1 MARHNRPVF
10 EEETE
15 SQLDISSLIDVC
27 FLVLIYFLVAMT
39 VVPAE
44 RDLAMALPSPEK
56 HEKSQPPIPPMVLRI
71 DGQGNVFSGNG
82 LSEQALDVDAESR
95 DLPLLASQLDLYAA
109 AARSAGDR
117 PSIFLRVDDGAWQQ
131 RLIDVLN
138 ALAAAGISSVAFED
152 LVPL

>member
-1 MARHNRPVF
+1 MARHKRYVV

-44 RDLAMALPSPEK
+44 RDLAMALPSAED

-71 DGQGNVFSGNG
+71 DGQGNVFSGNDR
-82 LSEQALDVDAESR
+82 SEQVLDVDVESR
-95 DLPLLASQLDLYAA
+95 DLPLLASQLYLYTTAA
-109 AARSAGDR
+109 KSAGDR
-117 PSIFLRVDDGAWQQ
+117 PAVLLRVDDGAWQQ

-152 LVPL
+152 LVRL